1 LEARGALRTEVAQAA
16 EILNPDALT
25 IGFARRYAT
34 YKRAALLLRDAERL
48 INILGDKDRP
58 VQIIF
63 AGKAHPKDNPGKE
76 LIRQII
82 HFERQ
87 PEVRRRMVFI
97 EDYDM
102 VVARYL
108 VQGVDVWLN
117 TPRRPFEASGTSGMK
132 ASVNGAIN
140 LSVLDGWWV
149 EAYNANT
156 GWAIGRGEEYGDE
169 AYQDEVESNALY
181 DLLEKELVPLFYNR
195 GADGLPRGWISKMK
209 TSMREICP
217 VFNTNRMVRQYT
229 EEYYLP
235 AHTRQSSLV
244 SNQLQGAKTL
254 AAWRTKVQEHWA
266 NLKIVEVKAGG
277 KEGMK
282 VGESLDVRAI
292 VELGVLTPEDVSVE
306 LYHGA
311 LNSNGEIVK
320 PRIIAM
326 NALAKPKATIYEF
339 VGTIKSDSSGR
350 LGFTVRILPHHRDID
365 NPRKQGLVLWA

>member
-1 LEARGALRTEVAQAA
+1 
-16 EILNPDALT
+16 
-25 IGFARRYAT
+25 
-34 YKRAALLLRDAERL
+34 
-48 INILGDKDRP
+48 
-58 VQIIF
+58 
-63 AGKAHPKDNPGKE
+63 
-76 LIRQII
+76 
-82 HFERQ
+82 
-87 PEVRRRMVFI
+87 
-97 EDYDM
+97 
-102 VVARYL
+102 
-108 VQGVDVWLN
+108 
-117 TPRRPFEASGTSGMK
+117 MK

-169 AYQDEVESNALY
+169 TYQDDVESNALY

-254 AAWRTKVQEHWA
+254 AAWRKKVQEHWA
-266 NLKIVEVKAGG
+266 NLKIVNVKADG

-282 VGESLDVRAI
+282 VGESLDVRAT

-306 LYHGA
+306 LYHGSM
-311 LNSNGEIVK
+311 NSNGEIVK
-320 PRIIAM
+320 PRVIAM
-326 NALAKPKATIYEF
+326 NALAKPKGTIYEF
-339 VGTIKSDSSGR
+339 AGTIKSDSSGR
-350 LGFTVRILPHHRDID
+350 LGFTVRILPQHRDID